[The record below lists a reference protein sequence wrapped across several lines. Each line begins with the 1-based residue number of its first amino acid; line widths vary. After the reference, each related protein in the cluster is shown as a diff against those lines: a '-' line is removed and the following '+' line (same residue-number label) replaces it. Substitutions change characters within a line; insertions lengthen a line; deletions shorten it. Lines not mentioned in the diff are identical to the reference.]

1 MSQSVRRILLVD
13 DEPGILKVIGKR
25 LEIKGYEVVTAIDG
39 QDGLAKARIGHP
51 DAIILDLMMPKM
63 NGMEVCAALKQ
74 DEHCRHIPIIIFT
87 AKGGSMDEKLCRE
100 CGAEAY
106 VTKSQDSAVLI
117 EQIEALL
124 SRLISR
130 QGPSAQP

>member
-1 MSQSVRRILLVD
+1 MSQKTRRVLLVD
-13 DEPGILKVIGKR
+13 DEVSILKVIGKR
-25 LEIKGYEVVTAIDG
+25 LEIKGYEVVTAADG

-51 DAIILDLMMPKM
+51 DVIILDLMMPKM

-74 DEHCRHIPIIIFT
+74 DENCRHIPIIIFT

-106 VTKSQDSAVLI
+106 VTKAQDSNILV

-124 SRLISR
+124 GRILSE
-130 QGPSAQP
+130 

>member
-1 MSQSVRRILLVD
+1 MSQGKRRVLLVD
-13 DEPGILKVIGKR
+13 DEVGILKIIGKR
-25 LEIKGYEVVTAIDG
+25 LEIKGYEVVTAADG

-51 DAIILDLMMPKM
+51 DVIILDLMMPKM

-74 DEHCRHIPIIIFT
+74 DEHCRQIPVIIFT

-106 VTKSQDSAVLI
+106 VTKSQDSSILV

-124 SRLISR
+124 GRILSE
-130 QGPSAQP
+130 